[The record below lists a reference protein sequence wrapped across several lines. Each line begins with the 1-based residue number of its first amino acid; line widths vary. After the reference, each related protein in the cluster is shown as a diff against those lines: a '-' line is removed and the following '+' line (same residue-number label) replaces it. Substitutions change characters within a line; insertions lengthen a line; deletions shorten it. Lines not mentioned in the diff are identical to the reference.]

1 MSSPDLVINRRA
13 AFARVAPEHLRQ
25 LRAIPSSMLGDGLGR
40 RRGLGP
46 MVQALAGGQAFVGSA
61 LTIRCR
67 GGDNLAA
74 LAALSSIQPGDV
86 VVIATGG
93 NDEAAVV
100 GGNYASMAK
109 ARGAVAI
116 ITDGLVRDLDELDEI
131 GMPVFGAGVTP
142 NGPFKTGPGE
152 IGVPVTLGDLPIL
165 PGDALVGDR
174 DGVVAIPA
182 ARIQEAIEK
191 GLAVQAREAS
201 MAESNKKGE
210 IPGWLTQLIEAVP
223 VRDLD

>member
-1 MSSPDLVINRRA
+1 LSSPDLVITRRS
-13 AFARVAPEHLRQ
+13 AFARVDPEHLSQ
-25 LRAIPSSMLGDGLGR
+25 LAAIPSSMLGDGMGR

-46 MVQALAGGQAFVGSA
+46 SVQALAGGKTFVGSA

-74 LAALSSIQPGDV
+74 LVALSSILPGDV

-93 NDEAAVV
+93 NVEAAVV

-116 ITDGLVRDLDELDEI
+116 VTDGLVRDLDELDEI
-131 GMPVFGAGVTP
+131 GIPVYGAGVTP

-152 IGVPVTLGDLPIL
+152 IGVPVTIGDLPIL

-174 DGVVAIPA
+174 DGVVALPA
-182 ARIQEAIEK
+182 GRVQEAIEK
-191 GLAVQAREAS
+191 GRAVQAREAS
-201 MAESNKKGE
+201 MAASNAKGE
-210 IPGWLTQLIEAVP
+210 IPAWLGQLIEAVP

>member
-1 MSSPDLVINRRA
+1 MGSPDLVINRHN
-13 AFARVAPEHLRQ
+13 AFKRVDPEHRRQ
-25 LRAIPSSMLGDGLGR
+25 LAAIPSSMLGDGMGR
-40 RRGLGP
+40 RRGLGRN
-46 MVQALAGGQAFVGSA
+46 VQALAGGRAFSGSA

-74 LAALSSIQPGDV
+74 LVALSSIRPGDV

-93 NDEAAVV
+93 NVEAAVI
-100 GGNYASMAK
+100 GGNYVSMAK
-109 ARGAVAI
+109 ARGAVAV

-131 GMPVFGAGVTP
+131 GLPIYGAGVTP

-182 ARIQEAIEK
+182 ARVQEAIEK
-191 GLAVQAREAS
+191 GRAVQAREAS
-201 MAESNKKGE
+201 MAESNAKGE
-210 IPGWLTQLIEAVP
+210 IPAWLAQLIEAVP